1 MNEQGF
7 VSVTRDEKQQDRRA
21 VGKFHAGGELGPIAD
36 RNEFERRLDA
46 LPPGQKELA
55 QENAR
60 FAELCRYFP

>member
-1 MNEQGF
+1 MKNSKSEGL
-7 VSVTRDEKQQDRRA
+7 SASSTREVNWVRI
-21 VGKFHAGGELGPIAD
+21 ED

-60 FAELCRYFP
+60 FADLCRYFL